1 MCVCIK
7 ISMLIVEDLRVCI
20 CHCLWMSFV
29 CACVCATVAVV
40 ATKPQA
46 YQPLLLL
53 ITK

>member
-1 MCVCIK
+1 MCVRIK
-7 ISMLIVEDLRVCI
+7 ISALIVKDLRVCI

-29 CACVCATVAVV
+29 CASVAVV
-40 ATKPQA
+40 AAKPQA